1 MANSYLSDLLD
12 QPRALRATLEALAK
26 ASPLEEIR
34 GKLQE
39 GKYRRVILTGMGS
52 SFHGLYPLQLLL
64 FSLPVGVTRLETAEL
79 IHYAAG
85 LIDPGNLIIAVSQSG
100 ESAEIVQ
107 LLERTRGRVDVVGV
121 TNTAGSALAERSSR
135 AIITQAGEEATVS
148 CKTYISALAALV
160 WLGDELL
167 GDRQFES
174 LVETPERVAAYWMDW
189 RVSVEM
195 LRQELEGVRNLY
207 LLGRGGSLPAAL
219 AGALIIKEASRFG
232 AEGMNCAAF
241 RHGPLEVVTEQTL
254 AFVFDGEAVTSE
266 MNRRLVE
273 DISRA
278 GGRAVLVGK
287 AGGDAPYGFPRGAE
301 AARPM
306 MEIMLAQMV
315 SLALAEIAGQEAGR
329 FRHARKV
336 TIVE

>member
-1 MANSYLSDLLD
+1 
-12 QPRALRATLEALAK
+12 
-26 ASPLEEIR
+26 
-34 GKLQE
+34 
-39 GKYRRVILTGMGS
+39 
-52 SFHGLYPLQLLL
+52 
-64 FSLPVGVTRLETAEL
+64 
-79 IHYAAG
+79 